1 MSPLHCPVSEPVGT
15 SEHRS
20 RGTYGYELP
29 SLLHCPHTPT
39 ASRLTCVCKAP
50 HTVHVH
56 LFVRAHARA
65 GPTGGQGPLMRTCV
79 CARVAGST
87 GGQGPPGIS
96 LCSCARV
103 CVQAQREGKDHR
115 VSQGCLVP
123 SPLPFPLPLLFP
135 GPLCPSLPLPSSPF
149 PLLEVN
155 LQFETECDLIFFDPR
170 SLVKPRQYSAPTIF
184 PYKTRDPSNTRD
196 LTPVIKPS
204 AIPRQ
209 LSMT

>member
-1 MSPLHCPVSEPVGT
+1 MSPLHCPVSEPVGA
-15 SEHRS
+15 SEHRL
-20 RGTYGYELP
+20 RGTGTNCPAYSTAHPPPLP
-29 SLLHCPHTPT
+29 L
-39 ASRLTCVCKAP
+39 ASPASARHLTLFMCTCVC
-50 HTVHVH
+50 
-56 LFVRAHARA
+56 VRARVQAQQEGKDHSCALVCVRAVQAQRA
-65 GPTGGQGPLMRTCV
+65 GKDHRASHFCF
-79 CARVAGST
+79 CA
-87 GGQGPPGIS
+87 
-96 LCSCARV
+96 LV

-123 SPLPFPLPLLFP
+123 FPLPFPLLFLFP

-170 SLVKPRQYSAPTIF
+170 SLVKPRQHSTPTII
-184 PYKTRDPSNTRD
+184 PYKTRDP
-196 LTPVIKPS
+196 TPVIKPS